1 MKPGNWARIALLG
14 SEVSV
19 NAVVQTMEH
28 VAEAGAT
35 WEHRELTVGTMDHN
49 GVRTTSKR
57 K

>member
-19 NAVVQTMEH
+19 NAVVQTMEA

-35 WEHRELTVGTMDHN
+35 WEHRELTVGTMDRN

-57 K
+57 